1 MKYFSYTR
9 DSIISLLFIEK
20 QTVEKPFIMDFENTY
35 AYPNPSFNENI
46 IFRIGFGNVESID
59 INIFDIAG
67 YSITSFPIDISNL
80 SKSFVNT
87 NSSNMKEVHWNTSN
101 IDPGLYIARVIVRKG
116 SYIQEKIIKVGLVK

>member
-1 MKYFSYTR
+1 
-9 DSIISLLFIEK
+9 
-20 QTVEKPFIMDFENTY
+20 MDFENTY

-67 YSITSFPIDISNL
+67 YSITSFPIDISSI